1 MTDPDPTERTDPAPA
16 GPLPDRSI
24 EVLRSRRT
32 AISLAGAGVRG
43 WRLVAGDV
51 VLLGPATGRAD
62 DPLIVRWDRLAP
74 PGASWVLRV
83 AIDRTDGT
91 SRDLAIRV
99 TVRAPGLVE

>member
-1 MTDPDPTERTDPAPA
+1 MERIDPAPA
-16 GPLPDRSI
+16 ASRPDRSI

-32 AISLAGAGVRG
+32 AISLAGAGVGG

-74 PGASWVLRV
+74 PGAQWVLRV